1 MLEKTD
7 FEKNG
12 KQNFWCSLR
21 LYSK

>member
-7 FEKNG
+7 FEKNK
-12 KQNFWCSLR
+12 KQNFWCSLC